1 MIRVLTQD
9 LGIDRFVATGTVVG
23 LDWTSRRVLF
33 THGPRNNEN
42 ES

>member
-1 MIRVLTQD
+1 MMEDLD
-9 LGIDRFVATGTVVG
+9 SLGIDRFVATGCVVG
-23 LDWTSRRVLF
+23 LDWAAQKVVF